1 MLHCTTLD
9 AARKG
14 CQRAPVYR
22 KIFFLVLLGGGA
34 PALAQRTT
42 NNAVTAADDAFG
54 RAVGNERIGIYS
66 TDDVRGFNPVDA
78 GNVRIEGLYF
88 DQVSQP
94 SNRLIDSSAIRVGYA
109 ARGYPFPAPTGIV
122 DLKLEKFEGSA
133 ITSIEGESDEQ
144 GNIGGSIHAKLPL
157 SGEKLGLS
165 FGQGTRIARIPYARF
180 GDFNSHSVAL
190 TWRPDSLTE
199 LTLFWSEVAFRK
211 QGAVP
216 IIFPASGVIPRRIDR
231 HAYFGQ
237 PWAQGRGSGVTWGGI
252 FKHHFGSIALEAGL
266 FRATRSDP
274 VSYFDLLIGTTTS
287 GDTPLHTIVADADN
301 RVAST
306 SGEVRISRSWTS
318 EVLAHRVQMSV
329 KGRQQSRDF
338 GGLQRLQLGPTRIGE
353 RRDVAPP
360 RLAFGSNDQSGVKQY
375 TLGIGY
381 DLIAKGKGSLS
392 LAVQKSDYRKTSDFA
407 NPAIPDAN
415 TQDRPLLYSVNG
427 TVNLGASLIA
437 YAGTVRGLEESVTA
451 PDRAINR
458 GEAPPAIRSSQS
470 EAGLRYA
477 ITPKLSLIAGVFQ
490 IRKPY
495 YNLDGVQRF
504 RQLGTLTNRG
514 VEISL
519 AGSLAPGLTI
529 VAGNLFLDPRI
540 KGPDVTARRIGQRPV
555 GSFRRHSITNLDWK
569 PQGQSAWSLDLA
581 FDSVSREI
589 ADAIN
594 SYTVPARLTVA
605 TGTRYRFSIGKTR
618 LLARVQVTNLFDNY
632 AWRVSGSGGFTF
644 NSPRT
649 ITTSLAADF

>member
-1 MLHCTTLD
+1 MF
-9 AARKG
+9 
-14 CQRAPVYR
+14 R
-22 KIFFLVLLGGGA
+22 KIVFLVLLGGGA
-34 PALAQRTT
+34 PVMAQRTT

-88 DQVSQP
+88 DQLSQP
-94 SNRLIDSSAIRVGYA
+94 SNRLVDSSAIRVGYA

-133 ITSIEGESDEQ
+133 ITSVEAESDER
-144 GNIGGSIHAKLPL
+144 GNIGGSIQAKLPIA
-157 SGEKLGLS
+157 GEKLGLA
-165 FGQGTRIARIPYARF
+165 FGQGFRVARIPNGRF
-180 GDFNSHSVAL
+180 GDFNSHAVSL
-190 TWRPDSLTE
+190 TWRPESLTE

-211 QGAVP
+211 QAAVP
-216 IIFPASGVIPRRIDR
+216 VIFPATGVIPQRIDR

-237 PWAQGRGSGVTWGGI
+237 PWARGRGAGSTWGGI
-252 FKHHFGSIALEAGL
+252 FKHHFGSLALEAGI
-266 FRATRSDP
+266 FRATRADP
-274 VSYFDLLIGTTTS
+274 VSYFDLLIGTTAN
-287 GDTPLHTIVADADN
+287 GATPLHTIVADADN

-306 SGEVRISRSWTS
+306 SGELRLSRGWTAGI
-318 EVLAHRVQMSV
+318 LAHRLQLSL

-338 GGLQRLQLGPTRIGE
+338 GGLQRIQLGPSQIGQ
-353 RRDVAPP
+353 RRDVAAP
-360 RLAFGSNDQSGVKQY
+360 RLAFGANDQSDVTQY
-375 TLGIGY
+375 TVGLGY
-381 DLIAKGKGSLS
+381 DLIAKDKGSLS
-392 LAVQKSDYRKTSDFA
+392 LAVQKSDYLKNSDFA
-407 NPAIPDAN
+407 NPLIPDAS
-415 TQDRPLLYSVNG
+415 TQDRPLLYSING
-427 TVNLGASLIA
+427 TVNLASSLIA

-477 ITPKLSLIAGVFQ
+477 IIPKLSLIAGLFQ

-495 YNLDGVQRF
+495 YNLDGAQRF

-514 VEISL
+514 LEISL
-519 AGSLAPGLTI
+519 AGSLAPGLTV
-529 VAGNLFLDPRI
+529 VAGNLLLDPAI
-540 KGPDVTARRIGQRPV
+540 DGPDVSAGRIGKRPV
-555 GSFRRHSITNLDWK
+555 GSFRRHSIANFDWK
-569 PQGQSAWSLDLA
+569 PQGQAAWSFDLA
-581 FDSVSREI
+581 FDSFSREI

-594 SYTVPARLTVA
+594 SYTVPARLTVG
-605 TGTRYRFSIGKTR
+605 TGTRYRFSIGSTH

-632 AWRVSGSGGFTF
+632 AWRVSSSGGFTF
-644 NSPRT
+644 TSPRT